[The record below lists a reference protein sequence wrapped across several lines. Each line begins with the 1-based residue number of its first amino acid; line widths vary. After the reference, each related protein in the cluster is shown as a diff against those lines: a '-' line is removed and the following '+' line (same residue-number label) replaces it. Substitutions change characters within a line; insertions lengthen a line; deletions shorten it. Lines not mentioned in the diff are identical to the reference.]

1 MLVYIIHLKYNI
13 KNTLRSVKK
22 RDITKCCFNKE
33 IKRLIN
39 FFYKIQKGL
48 QKL

>member
-22 RDITKCCFNKE
+22 RGITKCCFNKE
-33 IKRLIN
+33 VKRLIN
-39 FFYKIQKGL
+39 FNKIQKGL